1 MEGFLAEASVL
12 AEAGAHRNLV
22 RTYGVCVMPPAI
34 ALVLELCDR
43 GDLNAHLRRCGEE
56 GLLRTPRVQL
66 EMAMDCCAGV
76 AWLHGIGARASPIVH
91 NDLKSFNV
99 LVSTARYLT
108 GSCSCC
114 MRCEGVSMSF
124 YGFRK

>member
-1 MEGFLAEASVL
+1 M
-12 AEAGAHRNLV
+12 AEAGEHRNLV

-43 GDLNAHLRRCGEE
+43 GDLNAHLRQCGEE
-56 GLLRTPRVQL
+56 GLLKTPRVQL

-76 AWLHGIGARASPIVH
+76 AWLHGVGVRSSPIVH

-99 LVSTARYLT
+99 LVSTARYSTSYEKLLLF
-108 GSCSCC
+108 
-114 MRCEGVSMSF
+114 SF
-124 YGFRK
+124 

>member
-1 MEGFLAEASVL
+1 M
-12 AEAGAHRNLV
+12 AEAGEHRNLV

-43 GDLNAHLRRCGEE
+43 GDLNAHLRQCGED
-56 GLLRTPRVQL
+56 GLLKTPRVQL

-76 AWLHGIGARASPIVH
+76 AWLHGVGVRSSPIVH

-99 LVSTARYLT
+99 LVSTAARYSTSYEKLLI
-108 GSCSCC
+108 
-114 MRCEGVSMSF
+114 
-124 YGFRK
+124 FRF

>member
-1 MEGFLAEASVL
+1 M
-12 AEAGAHRNLV
+12 AEAGEHRNLV

-43 GDLNAHLRRCGEE
+43 GDLNAHLRQCGED
-56 GLLRTPRVQL
+56 GLLKTPRVQL

-76 AWLHGIGARASPIVH
+76 AWLHGVGVRSSPIVN

-99 LVSTARYLT
+99 LVSTARY
-108 GSCSCC
+108 
-114 MRCEGVSMSF
+114 
-124 YGFRK
+124 